1 MWDIVVTQDTGHCQ
15 SDKSKRFTV
24 EVANRGG
31 DAVSG
36 VHLMCGY
43 NFRSVRPV
51 DPDVIVEVGHGDCL
65 LIDGGSIAPGGTVSF
80 GYKSYVRYNMTLL
93 TATCDGGGF

>member
-1 MWDIVVTQDTGHCQ
+1 MRDVVVTQDEGHRQ
-15 SDKSKRFTV
+15 SNGAKRFAV

-36 VHLMCGY
+36 IHLMCGY
-43 NFRSVRPV
+43 NFRTVRPV
-51 DPDVIVEVGHGDCL
+51 DTDVIVEVGHGNCL

-80 GYKSYVRYNMTLL
+80 GYTSYVRYDMTLL
-93 TATCDGGGF
+93 ATTYDGGSS